1 MGILMKFKRCGST
14 SQIPN
19 VATELS
25 LSTIQ
30 GQHLIPSHYS
40 GRVGEAFSHA
50 KTLTGK
56 TLSGKGNLM
65 SRIGSNRDKRLKKS
79 PLYSHTIDLDLFLKL
94 V

>member
-1 MGILMKFKRCGST
+1 MKFKHCGST

-30 GQHLIPSHYS
+30 GQYLIPSHYS

-65 SRIGSNRDKRLKKS
+65 TRIGSETKD
-79 PLYSHTIDLDLFLKL
+79 
-94 V
+94 